1 MSDDSFKVCGTIVSS
16 NYVTT
21 PSDPSNDVTLTHTE
35 DSKITI
41 NNIGQAIAVKINFTL
56 GYADSLVTVEFA
68 DNYESTLMIGNC
80 DRVLN
85 YEEKYTWHGG
95 VTNVV
100 RELEPTL
107 FVPLDIFTF

>member
-41 NNIGQAIAVKINFTL
+41 NNIG
-56 GYADSLVTVEFA
+56 
-68 DNYESTLMIGNC
+68 
-80 DRVLN
+80 
-85 YEEKYTWHGG
+85 
-95 VTNVV
+95 
-100 RELEPTL
+100 
-107 FVPLDIFTF
+107 